1 MGDGVYILWA
11 KIRAIF
17 SKSELDDEFNAE
29 LEAHLDLLTAENEK
43 AGMKPQ
49 EARRAAIL
57 RVGGRETLREENR
70 DSRGL
75 PFFEVLAQDVKYAM
89 RTLRRDKAFAV
100 FAILI
105 AGLGVGASCTIFSV
119 VNTLLIHRLPFKDPE
134 QLAWVAN
141 HDDATNDMSGKT
153 TQVDHFKDLRD
164 KTQSFS
170 DMAAYMA
177 FYGVGDAKLIEGGE
191 PERLTSVPV
200 SRNFFSML
208 GVEPVIGRQF
218 SEDEAKFNG
227 PGAVMLSDGIWRRKF
242 AADPTIVGKSLT
254 FDGGP
259 KTVVGVLPPSFD
271 FSTIFTPGSRVDVFE
286 CFALTPE
293 TNKWGNTL
301 SIVGRLKP
309 GVSVKSA
316 QAEAT
321 LLADLDQQAHK
332 ERNDF
337 VPRVSMLTDHVSGK
351 LRPALFV
358 LAASVGVV
366 MLIVC
371 ANLSNLLLARGT
383 TRQKEIAIRATLGA
397 GKMRLIRQM
406 LTESLILS
414 FGGAIVGLI
423 LAFIGTRV
431 LAHLTSM
438 SIPLLGEVHIDATVL
453 LFTIAVAIVTG
464 LIFGLL
470 PALQVRDMRLHDT
483 LKDANRGS
491 SVGRGHA
498 WVRNALVISEIGL
511 ACVLVVGAGLLIRS
525 FMRVLDVNMGF
536 SADRAA
542 AIRVDPNASYKT
554 QEQQN
559 AYFSEVLRRVGEI
572 RGVEGA
578 GMSDAIPLGHNR
590 SWGIAAKGV
599 QYTPQTYPEGFP
611 RIISEGYF
619 HAIGI
624 PLKKGRDVS
633 VRDDKGTLPVVV
645 LNETCART
653 LWPGQDPIGQIVKI
667 DVERTVVGIVGDVH
681 HMSLE
686 EGSGSEFYIPLRQ
699 IRDFGSVDLVVRS
712 SLSTNDLSSRLREA
726 LLPIEP
732 NLPTSN
738 MRTMQSMVDRAVSPR
753 RFVVI
758 LLGGFAAFA
767 LVLASL
773 GIYAV
778 ISYSVSQRTQEIGI
792 RMALGASSEMLQ
804 KSILMQTLWLAAIGV
819 VGGIV
824 GSWILARALS
834 GMLFGVTPTDPIT
847 FAIMVVVLTGVA
859 GLAGYLPAR
868 RASLIDPMQ
877 ALRVD

>member
-1 MGDGVYILWA
+1 MGEAMRVLWA
-11 KIRAIF
+11 KVRAIW
-17 SKSELDDEFNAE
+17 SKAEMDDDFNEEFE
-29 LEAHLDLLTAENEK
+29 SHLDLLAAEYEK

-57 RVGGRETLREENR
+57 RLGGRETMREENR
-70 DSRGL
+70 DARGL
-75 PFFEVLAQDVKYAM
+75 PFLEVLSQDVKYAL
-89 RTLRRDKAFAV
+89 RTLRRDKAFAI

-105 AGLGVGASCTIFSV
+105 AGLGVGASCTVFSV
-119 VNTLLIHRLPFKDPE
+119 VNTLLIHKLPFKDPE
-134 QLAWVAN
+134 RLAWIAN

-153 TQVDHFKDLRD
+153 SQVDHFKDLRD
-164 KTQSFS
+164 KNQSFS
-170 DMAAYMA
+170 EMAAYFA

-200 SRNFFSML
+200 SENFFPLL
-208 GVEPVIGRQF
+208 GVEPQLGRQF
-218 SEDEAKFNG
+218 SGDEAKFNG
-227 PGAVMLSDGIWRRKF
+227 PRAVMLSDGIWRRKF
-242 AADPTIVGKSLT
+242 GADPHIVGRSLD
-254 FDGGP
+254 FDGGA
-259 KTVVGVLPPSFD
+259 KTVVGVLPAWFD
-271 FSTIFTPGSRVDVFE
+271 FSTVFTPGSRVDVFE
-286 CFALTPE
+286 CFPLTPE

-301 SIVGRLKP
+301 AIVGRLKP
-309 GVSVKSA
+309 GVSVQQA

-321 LLADLDQQAHK
+321 VLAKLQSEAHK

-337 VPRVSMLTDHVSGK
+337 DPKVSMLTEHVSGR

-414 FGGAIVGLI
+414 FCGAIVGLI

-431 LAHLTSM
+431 LAHLTSI
-438 SIPLLGEVHIDATVL
+438 SIPLLGEVHIDGTVL
-453 LFTIAVAIVTG
+453 LFTVIVALATG
-464 LIFGLL
+464 LVFGLL
-470 PALQVRDMRLHDT
+470 PALQVRDLRLHDA

-498 WVRNALVISEIGL
+498 WVRNALVVVEIGL

-525 FMRVLDVNMGF
+525 FLRVLDVNMGF
-536 SADRAA
+536 SPDRVA
-542 AIRVDPNASYKT
+542 AIRVDPNSSYKT

-559 AYFSEVLRRVGEI
+559 AYFTEVLRRVNEI
-572 RGVEGA
+572 QGIEGA

-590 SWGIAAKGV
+590 SWGFAAKGV

-624 PLKKGRDVS
+624 PLKNGRDIS
-633 VRDDKGTLPVVV
+633 ARDDKGTLPVVV
-645 LNETCART
+645 LNETAART
-653 LWPGQDPIGQIVKI
+653 LWPGQDPIGQIAKI
-667 DVERTVVGIVGDVH
+667 DVDRTVVGIVGDVH

-686 EGSGSEFYIPLRQ
+686 EGSGNEFYIPLRQ
-699 IRDFGSVDLVVRS
+699 IQDYGSVDLVVRT
-712 SLSTNDLSSRLREA
+712 SLSTTDLGARLREA

-758 LLGGFAAFA
+758 LLGGFATFA

-792 RMALGASSEMLQ
+792 RMALGASSEILQ

-847 FAIMVVVLTGVA
+847 FAVMVLVLTAVA
-859 GLAGYLPAR
+859 CLAGYLPAR
-868 RASLIDPMQ
+868 RASQIDPMR
-877 ALRVD
+877 ALRFD

>member
-1 MGDGVYILWA
+1 MGDAIRVLWA
-11 KIRAIF
+11 KVRAIF
-17 SKSELDDEFNAE
+17 LKSEMDDEFNAE
-29 LEAHLDLLTAENEK
+29 LEAHLDLLSAEYEQ

-49 EARRAAIL
+49 DARRAAIL
-57 RVGGRETLREENR
+57 KVGGREALREENR

-75 PFFEVLAQDVKYAM
+75 PFLEVLSQDVKYAL
-89 RTLRRDKAFAV
+89 RTLRRDKGFAI

-105 AGLGVGASCTIFSV
+105 AGLGVGASCTVFSV
-119 VNTLLIHRLPFKDPE
+119 VNTILIHRLPFKDPE

-141 HDDATNDMSGKT
+141 HDDATNDMSGRT
-153 TQVDHFKDLRD
+153 SQVDHFKDLRD
-164 KTQSFS
+164 KNQSFS
-170 DMAAYMA
+170 EMAAYFA

-200 SRNFFSML
+200 SQNFFPLL
-208 GVEPVIGRQF
+208 GVEPQIGRQF

-227 PGAVMLSDGIWRRKF
+227 PRAVMLSDGIWRRKF
-242 AADPTIVGKSLT
+242 GADSHIVGRSLD

-259 KTVVGVLPPSFD
+259 KTVVGVLPAWFD
-271 FSTIFTPGSRVDVFE
+271 FSTVFTPGSHVDVFE
-286 CFALTPE
+286 CFPLSPE

-309 GVSVKSA
+309 GVSVKTA

-321 LLADLDQQAHK
+321 VLAKLQKEAHK

-337 VPRVSMLTDHVSGK
+337 DPKVSMLTEHVSGR

-358 LAASVGVV
+358 LAAAVGVV

-406 LTESLILS
+406 LTESLMLS
-414 FGGAIVGLI
+414 FCGAIVGLV
-423 LAFIGTRV
+423 LAFVGTRV
-431 LAHLTSM
+431 LAHLTSI
-438 SIPLLGEVHIDATVL
+438 SIPLLGEVHIDVTVL
-453 LFTIAVAIVTG
+453 AFTLLIALATG
-464 LIFGLL
+464 LVFGLL
-470 PALQVRDMRLHDT
+470 PALQVRGLRLHDT

-536 SADRAA
+536 NAEGTAA
-542 AIRVDPNASYKT
+542 VRVDPNASYKT
-554 QEQQN
+554 QEQRN
-559 AYFSEVLRRVGEI
+559 AYFTEVLRRVNDIQGI
-572 RGVEGA
+572 TGA

-590 SWGIAAKGV
+590 SWGVAAKGV
-599 QYTPQTYPEGFP
+599 QYTPETYPEGFP

-624 PLKKGRDVS
+624 PLKKGRDFS
-633 VRDDKGTLPVVV
+633 ARDDKGTLNVIIV
-645 LNETCART
+645 NETCARS
-653 LWPGQDPIGQIVKI
+653 LWPGEDPIGKIVAE
-667 DVERTVVGIVGDVH
+667 DVDRTVVGVVGDVH

-686 EGSGSEFYIPLRQ
+686 EGSGNEFYIPLRQ
-699 IRDFGSVDLVVRS
+699 IQDYGSVDLVVRTS
-712 SLSTNDLSSRLREA
+712 MSTAELGSRLREA

-738 MRTMQSMVDRAVSPR
+738 LRTMQSMVDRAVSPR

-834 GMLFGVTPTDPIT
+834 GMLFGVQPTDPVT
-847 FAIMVVVLTGVA
+847 FACMVLILTAVA
-859 GLAGYLPAR
+859 CLAGYLPAR
-868 RASLIDPMQ
+868 RASQIDPMA
-877 ALRVD
+877 ALRID

>member
-1 MGDGVYILWA
+1 MGDAIRVFWA
-11 KIRAIF
+11 KARAIF
-17 SKSELDDEFNAE
+17 SKSEMDDEFNAE
-29 LEAHLDLLTAENEK
+29 LEAHLDLLAAEYEK
-43 AGMKPQ
+43 SGMKPQ
-49 EARRAAIL
+49 GARRAAIL
-57 RVGGRETLREENR
+57 KVGGRETLREENR

-75 PFFEVLAQDVKYAM
+75 PFLEVLSQDVKYAL
-89 RTLRRDKAFAV
+89 RTLRRDKAFAI

-105 AGLGVGASCTIFSV
+105 AGLGVGASCTVFSV
-119 VNTLLIHRLPFKDPE
+119 VNTILIHKLPFKDPE
-134 QLAWVAN
+134 QLAWIAN

-153 TQVDHFKDLRD
+153 SQVDHFKDMRD

-200 SRNFFSML
+200 SLNFFPLL
-208 GVEPVIGRQF
+208 GVEPQLGRQF
-218 SEDEAKFNG
+218 NEDEAKFNG

-242 AADPTIVGKSLT
+242 GADAHIVGRSLD
-254 FDGGP
+254 FDRGP
-259 KTVVGVLPPSFD
+259 KTVVGVLPAWFD
-271 FSTIFTPGSRVDVFE
+271 FSTVFTPGSRVDIFE
-286 CFALTPE
+286 CFPLTPE

-301 SIVGRLKP
+301 SILGRLKP
-309 GVSVKSA
+309 GVSVQSA

-321 LLADLDQQAHK
+321 VLAKLQTQAHK
-332 ERNDF
+332 ELNDF
-337 VPRVSMLTDHVSGK
+337 DPKVSMLAEHVSGR

-358 LAASVGVV
+358 LAAAVGVV

-383 TRQKEIAIRATLGA
+383 TRQKEIAIRAALGA

-406 LTESLILS
+406 LTESLMLS
-414 FGGAIVGLI
+414 FCGAIVGLT

-431 LAHLTSM
+431 LARLTSM
-438 SIPLLGEVHIDATVL
+438 SIPLLGEVHIDGTVL
-453 LFTIAVAIVTG
+453 AFTVLIALGTG
-464 LIFGLL
+464 LVFGLL
-470 PALQVRDMRLHDT
+470 PALQVRGLRLHDT

-536 SADRAA
+536 NAEDTAA
-542 AIRVDPNASYKT
+542 VRVDPNASYKT
-554 QEQQN
+554 QEQRN
-559 AYFSEVLRRVGEI
+559 AYFTEVLRRVNEVQGI
-572 RGVEGA
+572 HGA

-599 QYTPQTYPEGFP
+599 QYTPETYPIGFP

-619 HAIGI
+619 GAIGI
-624 PLKKGRDVS
+624 PLKKGRDFTA
-633 VRDDKGTLPVVV
+633 RDDKGTLNVII
-645 LNETCART
+645 LNETCARN
-653 LWPGQDPIGQIVKI
+653 LWPGEDPIGKIVAE
-667 DVERTVVGIVGDVH
+667 DVDRTVVGVVGDVH

-686 EGSGSEFYIPLRQ
+686 EGSGNEFYIPLRQ
-699 IRDFGSVDLVVRS
+699 IQDYGSVDLVMRS
-712 SLSTNDLSSRLREA
+712 SMSTSELGSRLREA

-738 MRTMQSMVDRAVSPR
+738 LRTMQSMVDRAVSPR

-804 KSILMQTLWLAAIGV
+804 KSILLQTLWLAAIGV

-834 GMLFGVTPTDPIT
+834 GMLFGVQPTDPVT
-847 FAIMVVVLTGVA
+847 FACMVLILTAVA
-859 GLAGYLPAR
+859 CLAGYLPAR
-868 RASLIDPMQ
+868 RASRIDPMV
-877 ALRVD
+877 ALRID